1 MKILISTQETQGHR
15 DNDFCF
21 VPEGEI
27 VAIGITCDHDKN
39 DPDGN
44 CGCYRDFTGAKCK
57 LGTTTAK
64 VINTSMLFD
73 EYLNIIRNFL
83 YDLFDGIIEPDD
95 SDVYDLTYKMLGIA
109 SLFSRGSVIEKRGK
123 LFKRRK

>member
-1 MKILISTQETQGHR
+1 MKILISTQETQGYR

-39 DPDGN
+39 DPDGY
-44 CGCYRDFTGAKCK
+44 CGCYRDFNGAKCG

-64 VINTSMLFD
+64 VIDTSISFE
-73 EYLNIIRNFL
+73 EYLDIIRNFL
-83 YDLFDGIIEPDD
+83 YELFDGMIELDD

-109 SLFSRGSVIEKRGK
+109 SLFPKGSIIEKRGEI
-123 LFKRRK
+123 FKRRK

>member
-1 MKILISTQETQGHR
+1 MKILISTQETQGYR

-44 CGCYRDFTGAKCK
+44 CGCYRDFNGAKCG

-64 VINTSMLFD
+64 VIDTSMLFE
-73 EYLNIIRNFL
+73 EYLDIIRNFL
-83 YDLFDGIIEPDD
+83 YNLFDGMIELDD

-109 SLFSRGSVIEKRGK
+109 SLFPKGSIIEKRGEI
-123 LFKRRK
+123 FKQRK